1 MPSLS
6 IVIPAFNEEAAIAK
20 GNLALVANWLHENF
34 QEAELI
40 VVNDGSEDRT
50 EKLASQAADRVV
62 TIAHCGKAAAI
73 MAGIKKA
80 KGEVVLFTDMD
91 MDTPITEASKLL
103 DAISR
108 GADIA
113 VGSRGQNRPGAP
125 MHRRILSGG
134 HTFLRKLLLNLDLSD
149 TQCGFKAFKREQAL
163 RTLGKMQVYGSE
175 SMLPASGFSVNSGF
189 DLEFLHVAGRLGF
202 KIVEVPVVW
211 NFSQGERIRFFR
223 EAFSGFCDMVK
234 IATCKYDL

>member
-40 VVNDGSEDRT
+40 VVNDGSEDGT
-50 EKLASQAADRVV
+50 AKLASQAADRVV
-62 TIAHCGKAAAI
+62 AIPHCGKAAAL

-91 MDTPITEASKLL
+91 LDTPITEAAKLL

-113 VGSRGQNRPGAP
+113 IGSRGRQRRGAP
-125 MHRRILSGG
+125 LHRRLLSSG

-149 TQCGFKAFKREQAL
+149 TQCGFKAFKREAAL
-163 RTLGKMQVYGSE
+163 RTLGEMKVYGSE
-175 SMLPASGFSVNSGF
+175 SMLRARGFSVNSGF

-202 KIVEVPVVW
+202 KIAEVPVVW
-211 NFSQGERIRFFR
+211 NFSQGGRVRFFR
-223 EAFSGFCDMVK
+223 EAFRGFFDLVK
-234 IATCKYDL
+234 IATTY

>member
-6 IVIPAFNEEAAIAK
+6 IVIPAFNEEAAIAN
-20 GNLALVANWLHENF
+20 GNLAQVANWLHENF

-40 VVNDGSEDRT
+40 VVNDGSEDQT
-50 EKLASQAADRVV
+50 KELVSCVADRVV
-62 TIAHCGKAAAI
+62 NIPHCGKAAAI

-91 MDTPITEASKLL
+91 LDTPIAEAAKLL
-103 DAISR
+103 DAISK

-113 VGSRGQNRPGAP
+113 IGSRGQSRPGTP
-125 MHRRILSGG
+125 MRRRILSGG

-149 TQCGFKAFKREQAL
+149 TQCGFKAFKREEAL
-163 RTLGKMQVYGSE
+163 RTLSKMKVYRNE
-175 SMLPASGFSVNSGF
+175 STFHARGFSVNSGF
-189 DLEFLHVAGRLGF
+189 DLEFLHIGGCLGF

-211 NFSQGERIRFFR
+211 NFSQGGRVRFFK
-223 EAFSGFCDMVK
+223 EAIGGFYDMMK
-234 IATCKYDL
+234 IATCKYNL